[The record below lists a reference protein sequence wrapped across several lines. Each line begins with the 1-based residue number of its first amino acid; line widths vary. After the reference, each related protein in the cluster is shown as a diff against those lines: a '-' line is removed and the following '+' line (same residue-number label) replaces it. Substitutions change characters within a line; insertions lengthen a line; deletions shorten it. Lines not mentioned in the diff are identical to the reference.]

1 MMLRFALLSAG
12 LFAAACAAPPA
23 SEAPSAAPEAPA
35 SVGPIPSGS
44 CEVKVDFAS
53 IGTGIDSETLQKVD
67 AVVSGD
73 KGVSTVD
80 RQRWGK
86 EGEITLCIDTLTG
99 GDADRLFAAVK
110 AVFPASSQKPISVE
124 TAAGQQYRVPTP

>member
-1 MMLRFALLSAG
+1 MMIIRSALLAATFLS
-12 LFAAACAAPPA
+12 AACVAPPPGA
-23 SEAPSAAPEAPA
+23 TPAEAPTSI
-35 SVGPIPSGS
+35 GPIPSGS

-53 IGTGIDSETLQKVD
+53 IGTGIDSATLEKVD
-67 AVVSGD
+67 AVLSGD

-99 GDADRLFAAVK
+99 GDADRLFSAIK
-110 AVFPASSQKPISVE
+110 SVFPASSQKPISVE
-124 TAAGQQYRVPTP
+124 TAAGQHYRVPTP

>member
-1 MMLRFALLSAG
+1 MRCS
-12 LFAAACAAPPA
+12 
-23 SEAPSAAPEAPA
+23 
-35 SVGPIPSGS
+35 
-44 CEVKVDFAS
+44 
-53 IGTGIDSETLQKVD
+53 
-67 AVVSGD
+67 SGD

-99 GDADRLFAAVK
+99 GDADRLFGAIK

-124 TAAGQQYRVPTP
+124 TAAGQRYRRPDALTPPAMAGDNPAGPWT

>member
-1 MMLRFALLSAG
+1 MMLRSALLAAALS
-12 LFAAACAAPPA
+12 AAACAAPAAVETPVAEPA
-23 SEAPSAAPEAPA
+23 N
-35 SVGPIPSGS
+35 VGPIPSGA

-53 IGTGIDSETLQKVD
+53 IGTGIDSAALEKVD

-99 GDADRLFAAVK
+99 GDADRLFGAIK

-124 TAAGQQYRVPTP
+124 TAGGQHYRVPTP